1 MVYIVSRQAIKLCL
15 ILGDNTFVTL
25 SFRPRGDSCMV
36 KVEHTVLC
44 EITCWLNIADSARL
58 ITVGFRRLSKAFHTL
73 LRISKKREASIP
85 KKRRKRWRGE
95 KLRPTSIRHQHGHAT
110 ISSLFPRPHTHTQ
123 GAKMPARS
131 FSFYQGIKTP
141 VAAICK
147 WSDPPALTTSSLTCC
162 SSRCAPAYRG
172 RPSAESFAASESTQP
187 YPISPP
193 AVIDLYLA
201 WPPAASMQW
210 HLLVRSDPV

>member
-85 KKRRKRWRGE
+85 KNEERGGE
-95 KLRPTSIRHQHGHAT
+95 ERSFGRQASGISTAT
-110 ISSLFPRPHTHTQ
+110 PLSLAFSRAHTHTHTRGKDAGPFLLFLSGNQ
-123 GAKMPARS
+123 DTGSSYLQMIRS
-131 FSFYQGIKTP
+131 
-141 VAAICK
+141 
-147 WSDPPALTTSSLTCC
+147 TCIDHLEPDLLQFPLC
-162 SSRCAPAYRG
+162 SCIPG
-172 RPSAESFAASESTQP
+172 
-187 YPISPP
+187 P
-193 AVIDLYLA
+193 AVGREL
-201 WPPAASMQW
+201 
-210 HLLVRSDPV
+210 RS